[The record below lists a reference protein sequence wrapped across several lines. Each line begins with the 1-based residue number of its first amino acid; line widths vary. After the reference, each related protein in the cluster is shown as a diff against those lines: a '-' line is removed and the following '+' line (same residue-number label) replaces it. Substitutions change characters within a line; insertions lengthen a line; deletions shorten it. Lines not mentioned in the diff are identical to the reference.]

1 MTSRAHQ
8 SDTQQLRQFANLA
21 AAARDAVGEGVGKA
35 VCIEVRRTVA
45 SGRMSADSSC
55 EGSALR
61 TDNVG
66 ALISIGE
73 PCIAHKDCHRL
84 SGLERRQCRELPAPD
99 NAVEN
104 TSNASLLAFFAI

>member
-1 MTSRAHQ
+1 MDLNMPFVAELKLFLKGDIGFVNTVCAQIGKITWRIPGLLISW
-8 SDTQQLRQFANLA
+8 
-21 AAARDAVGEGVGKA
+21 VGKA

-66 ALISIGE
+66 ALISIG
-73 PCIAHKDCHRL
+73 
-84 SGLERRQCRELPAPD
+84 
-99 NAVEN
+99 
-104 TSNASLLAFFAI
+104 